1 MAPISAKSK
10 SSRSTI
16 TIFTVDL
23 QNIIANTICMVGN
36 TSYSSSLLVLFGM
49 SPSSWLINSVCCNHM
64 TSHSSLFSQH
74 ESAPHPLNIRTTNGS
89 TIFGHNI
96 GSILTS
102 NLLVPRVFNVLNLSY
117 NLFFVGQL
125 PKLSYRITFY
135 YFRCIVQDLRT
146 GQELGTGP
154 RVWRM
159 ISMDNLCLPPIAVVS
174 VVVAAAVV
182 SSIPS
187 LTLWH
192 S

>member
-125 PKLSYRITFY
+125 PELSYRITFY

-146 GQELGTGP
+146 GQEFGTGP
-154 RVWRM
+154 RVGRM

-174 VVVAAAVV
+174 VVAAAAVV